1 MVSRY
6 IGVALRHFTQHGKDI
21 RIDTMIRNTIVALV
35 LLLSAAS
42 VNAALIPINVEL
54 THIQGPW
61 GYQGS
66 GVGTYNSDT
75 TEMLFTI
82 SGSGFT
88 AYGGDY
94 QVEIESEILGLL
106 VREQALS
113 CTPTD
118 IFLCTNLVD
127 LYDWTDRQ
135 VASNTVNEFG
145 SGTVSGVIS
154 NEFYNAQ
161 TTYNI
166 SPVPLPAAAWLFGSA
181 LLGLIGY
188 SRRKVAKAHA

>member
-1 MVSRY
+1 MWRSSNS
-6 IGVALRHFTQHGKDI
+6 QHGKDI
-21 RIDTMIRNTIVALV
+21 RIDIMIRNTMVALV

-42 VNAALIPINVEL
+42 VNAALIRVHAEVTAIAGSQP
-54 THIQGPW
+54 
-61 GYQGS
+61 YQGY

-75 TEMLFTI
+75 TEMLFTH

-88 AYGGDY
+88 FYGGDY
-94 QVEIESEILGLL
+94 QLEVENVILGLL

-118 IFLCTNLVD
+118 ILLCTNVVD

>member
-1 MVSRY
+1 
-6 IGVALRHFTQHGKDI
+6 
-21 RIDTMIRNTIVALV
+21 
-35 LLLSAAS
+35 
-42 VNAALIPINVEL
+42 LIPINVEV
-54 THIQGPW
+54 TATQGPW

-66 GVGTYNSDT
+66 GIGTYNSDT
-75 TEMLFTI
+75 TEMLFTH

-88 AYGGDY
+88 FYGGDY
-94 QVEIESEILGLL
+94 QLEAEVEILGLL
-106 VREQALS
+106 LREQALS

-188 SRRKVAKAHA
+188 SKRKGAKAHA

>member
-1 MVSRY
+1 M
-6 IGVALRHFTQHGKDI
+6 ALLHFTTQHGKDI

>member
-1 MVSRY
+1 MWRSS
-6 IGVALRHFTQHGKDI
+6 TSQHGKDI

-42 VNAALIPINVEL
+42 VNAALIPINVEV
-54 THIQGPW
+54 TATQGAY

-66 GVGTYNSDT
+66 GIGTYNSDT
-75 TEMLFTI
+75 TEMLFTH

-88 AYGGDY
+88 FYGGDY
-94 QVEIESEILGLL
+94 QLEVENVILGLL

-118 IFLCTNLVD
+118 ILLCTNVVD

-135 VASNTVNEFG
+135 VTSNTVNEFG

-161 TTYNI
+161 TTYSI
-166 SPVPLPAAAWLFGSA
+166 SPVPLPAAAWLFISA
-181 LLGLIGY
+181 IAGLAGAKRL
-188 SRRKVAKAHA
+188 SRSKRTA

>member
-6 IGVALRHFTQHGKDI
+6 IRVALLHFTQHCKDV
-21 RIDTMIRNTIVALV
+21 RIDTMIRNTIVALL

-42 VNAALIPINVEL
+42 VNAALIRVHAEVTAIVGSEL
-54 THIQGPW
+54 FQG
-61 GYQGS
+61 Y

-75 TEMLFTI
+75 TEILFTH
-82 SGSGFT
+82 SG
-88 AYGGDY
+88 AGGTQAGEY
-94 QVEIESEILGLL
+94 QLEAEVEILGLL
-106 VREQALS
+106 LRERVLS

-118 IFLCTNLVD
+118 ISTCSLVNL
-127 LYDWTDRQ
+127 YGWADRQ
-135 VASNTVNEFG
+135 VTSNTVNEFG
-145 SGTVSGVIS
+145 FGTVSGVVSS
-154 NEFYNAQ
+154 NQFYTAQ

>member
-1 MVSRY
+1 MIRRY
-6 IGVALRHFTQHGKDI
+6 IRAALLHCTQHSKDI
-21 RIDTMIRNTIVALV
+21 SIDTMIRNTIVALV

-106 VREQALS
+106 VREQVLS

-118 IFLCTNLVD
+118 IFLCTTFN
-127 LYDWTDRQ
+127 LYDWTERQ

-145 SGTVSGVIS
+145 SGTISGVIS
-154 NEFYNAQ
+154 NEFVNAQ
-161 TTYNI
+161 TTYSI

-188 SRRKVAKAHA
+188 SKRKGAKAHA

>member
-1 MVSRY
+1 M
-6 IGVALRHFTQHGKDI
+6 ALLHFTTQHGKDI

-154 NEFYNAQ
+154 NEWYTVQ

>member
-1 MVSRY
+1 M
-6 IGVALRHFTQHGKDI
+6 ALLHFTTQHGKDI

-154 NEFYNAQ
+154 NEWYTVQ

-166 SPVPLPAAAWLFGSA
+166 SPVPLPAAAWLFISAIAGLAGAKRLSRSKGSA
-181 LLGLIGY
+181 
-188 SRRKVAKAHA
+188 